1 MGETVTIPAEE
12 YKKLLETFLRVKIF
26 TDYVKSEE
34 YSIGRK
40 ECGRFLGFEVENK
53 ED

>member
-26 TDYVKSEE
+26 SEHVNGE
-34 YSIGRK
+34 KYSI
-40 ECGRFLGFEVENK
+40 N
-53 ED
+53 